1 MKPVPLQDAAT
12 VVLLRD
18 GPDGL
23 EVLMGRR
30 SRSTRFS
37 AGAWVFPGGAVDP
50 GDSRAIPHCR
60 GLKGSEADRLFG
72 EEQALSYYLAAAR
85 ELFEEAGLWLFSG
98 PRPADWDGLRRAL
111 HRDESRLHELL
122 EARQA
127 SLDCTGLHYFRFWTT
142 PPGMPRRY
150 RTRFFLARAP
160 QDQAVEVDGVEL
172 TEHCWTSPAQMLQ
185 RQADGEVDLIFPTQ
199 KELQALD
206 AHDSV
211 AAALAAQRQ
220 LQEVPEIRTRHL
232 FENGRFVRVLM
243 PGEPG
248 YEDLPAW

>member
-18 GPDGL
+18 GAAGL

-37 AGAWVFPGGAVDP
+37 AGAYVFPGGAVDP
-50 GDSRAIPHCR
+50 CDVRAIPHCR
-60 GLKGSEADRLFG
+60 GVDAAEADARFA
-72 EEQALSYYLAAAR
+72 EKQALRYYLAAAR

-98 PRPADWDGLRRAL
+98 RRPADWDALRRAL
-111 HRDESRLHELL
+111 HREEARLDELL
-122 EARQA
+122 HDRQVA
-127 SLDCTGLHYFRFWTT
+127 LDCATLHYFRFWTT

-160 QDQAVEVDGVEL
+160 AGQVVEVDGTEL
-172 TEHCWTSPAQMLQ
+172 TEHCWTTPAQMLE
-185 RQADGEVDLIFPTQ
+185 RQQAGEVNLIFPTQ
-199 KELQALD
+199 KELEALGTFE
-206 AHDSV
+206 SV
-211 AAALAAQRQ
+211 DQALAAQS
-220 LQEVPEIRTRHL
+220 EPGPVPEIRTRHL